1 MTTSPITIN
10 PMITIPFVLNNETTI
25 GTEYIIKE
33 KKIDKKERRKIF
45 DFESK
50 EAERFANKGRIS
62 DNLYHDIER
71 MSRGNKL
78 VQLDFISKGI
88 ETNQWI
94 RFAIYY
100 MTDPLAKQIMF
111 ADTESRE
118 LVNGIATLAG
128 FGKVYESEGIAD
140 INLIDSSQLG
150 FSYTGRFL
158 LNKTELVDFLS
169 TPYFQAVMHSKI
181 VRRQEI
187 LKAANAVEEQK
198 YLDGTVTEIIPE
210 EEKKSCYNPA
220 FDILTSQDNNII
232 SDPLF
237 IIRDDPDS
245 IIPIEFGSK
254 EAPIVPKRGAN
265 IPADV
270 YDKFENIF
278 RYFLP
283 ETTRYHYENIN
294 GFYYLYITRKDS
306 GAEEYYILDD
316 GSIMGGKE
324 VSILANY
331 INNGMEVAIF
341 VNIKRHPSIAS
352 RVLEKTL
359 FNYLTPEEVVECK
372 SDYLY
377 NSIIYNNFDFHNT
390 EFYDTLDAKQKYDF
404 EVALL
409 GIMEL
414 DITKNVRMRFEE
426 FIDSTHFT
434 VVSDFFMYKP
444 LPYIQ
449 NKVLPD
455 TYILD
460 GLIIRVDN
468 DVLFVEY
475 NGEVKKFR
483 MGK

>member
-1 MTTSPITIN
+1 MTAPIIIK
-10 PMITIPFVLNNETTI
+10 PLITIPFIVNDSII

-33 KKIDKKERRKIF
+33 KKIDKKERRKSF
-45 DFESK
+45 DFNSE
-50 EAERFANKGRIS
+50 EAERFINKGRIS
-62 DNLYHDIER
+62 DNLYQDTVR

-100 MTDPLAKQIMF
+100 MTDPLANQIMF

-118 LVNGIATLAG
+118 LVNGITTLAG
-128 FGKVYESEGIAD
+128 FGKVYESEDIAD

-150 FSYTGRFL
+150 FDYTGRFL
-158 LNKTELVDFLS
+158 LHKPELIDFLS
-169 TPYFQAVMHSKI
+169 TPHFQAVMHSKI
-181 VRRQEI
+181 IRREQI
-187 LKAANAVEEQK
+187 LKAASMVEEQK
-198 YLDGTVTEIIPE
+198 YLDGVVTEIIPE
-210 EEKKSCYNPA
+210 DNKKSYSNPA
-220 FDILTSQDNNII
+220 FDILNSQDNTI
-232 SDPLF
+232 SNPLF

-254 EAPIVPKRGAN
+254 EVPIVPKRGVN
-265 IPADV
+265 VPVDV
-270 YDKFENIF
+270 YDKFETVF

-294 GFYYLYITRKDS
+294 GFYYLYITRKES

-331 INNGMEVAIF
+331 INNGIESAIF
-341 VNIKRHPSIAS
+341 VNINKHPAIVS
-352 RVLEKTL
+352 RVLERTL
-359 FNYLTPEEVVECK
+359 FNYLTPDEVVECK
-372 SDYLY
+372 ADHLY
-377 NSIIYNNFDFHNT
+377 NTVLYHNFDFHNT
-390 EFYDTLDAKQKYDF
+390 EFYDSLDEKQKYDF

-409 GIMEL
+409 GIMQL
-414 DITKNVRMRFEE
+414 DITKNVRMRFDQ
-426 FIDSTHFT
+426 FIDSNHFT

-444 LPYIQ
+444 LHYIQ
-449 NKVLPD
+449 DKVLSD
-455 TYILD
+455 TYVLD
-460 GLIIRVDN
+460 GLKICVEN
-468 DVLFVEY
+468 DALFVEY

>member
-33 KKIDKKERRKIF
+33 KKIDRKERRKSF
-45 DFESK
+45 DFESE
-50 EAERFANKGRIS
+50 EAERFINKGRVS

-71 MSRGNKL
+71 MSKGNKI

-100 MTDPLAKQIMF
+100 MTDPLASQIMF

-118 LVNGIATLAG
+118 LVNGITTLAG
-128 FGKVYESEGIAD
+128 FGKVYEGECIAD
-140 INLIDSSQLG
+140 IDLIDSSQLG
-150 FSYTGRFL
+150 FNYKGRFL
-158 LNKTELVDFLS
+158 LNKPELVDFLS
-169 TPYFQAVMHSKI
+169 TPHFQAVMHSKI
-181 VRRQEI
+181 IKKQQM
-187 LKAANAVEEQK
+187 LKAASAAEEQK
-198 YLDGTVTEIIPE
+198 YLDGIVREIIPE
-210 EEKKSCYNPA
+210 EKKTCANPA
-220 FDILTSQDNNII
+220 FDILNYQDNDII
-232 SDPLF
+232 TDPLF

-245 IIPIEFGSK
+245 IVPIEFGSK
-254 EAPIVPKRGAN
+254 ELPVVPKRGAN

-270 YDKFENIF
+270 YDKFETTF

-283 ETTRYHYENIN
+283 ETIRYHYENIN

-306 GAEEYYILDD
+306 GAEEYYIIDD
-316 GSIMGGKE
+316 GSIVGGKE
-324 VSILANY
+324 VYILANY

-341 VNIKRHPSIAS
+341 VNVNRHPAIVS
-352 RVLEKTL
+352 RVLERTL
-359 FNYLTPEEVVECK
+359 FNYLTPEEVTECK
-372 SDYLY
+372 SDHLY
-377 NSIIYNNFDFHNT
+377 NTVLYNNFDFHNT

-414 DITKNVRMRFEE
+414 NITKNVRMRFEE
-426 FIDSTHFT
+426 FTDSTHFT

-460 GLIIRVDN
+460 GLRIRVDN
-468 DVLFVEY
+468 DALFTEY
-475 NGEVKKFR
+475 NREVKKFR